1 VPDESIW
8 DEEASV
14 PNGATWNGGVA
25 DEVVETLPAVAEETL
40 PGGEAE
46 RPEPEPTEATVWDGP
61 IPAFEGDLPPDIEMI
76 WGDAPLARSLIT
88 AWGLERFRGSALH
101 ADARDEV
108 EMRERKAKVSKEFLA
123 SIGRK

>member
-8 DEEASV
+8 EE
-14 PNGATWNGGVA
+14 PLNG
-25 DEVVETLPAVAEETL
+25 EVVEALPAVAEETL
-40 PGGEAE
+40 PDGETE
-46 RPEPEPTEATVWDGP
+46 RAEPEPPAATVWAGP
-61 IPAFEGDLPPDIEMI
+61 IPPFEGDLPPDIEMI

-101 ADARDEV
+101 AVARDEV